1 MNPLQFLRRLVPA
14 LAFPGLLAA
23 PLAAQ
28 SLLYTEH
35 EGQMHLVRGARG
47 IQPMVK
53 VNDKLVASFGRKYIL
68 QKTDEY
74 LPLTVFLNDVE
85 VKTGGLNVSG
95 RRMNSSFSFR
105 AVFEAPFDLPNV
117 FLVVELET
125 KQDGKVIFLHEVGN
139 LAPHESRLVDAGLP
153 LAGSIGPGQYH
164 LHVFS
169 DGEEMLH
176 SQMKPE
182 YRERV
187 LDELTAKRIT
197 GVRDSGPKLFVR
209 ALPQYP
215 AALKQAGA
223 AGQAVIAL
231 RIGANGRVY
240 DPAVKSA
247 TDPAFGEAALAAM
260 RLSRFLPRVQ
270 GGHPVEAV
278 VEVPVEFTPPG
289 RAAGGKS

>member
-1 MNPLQFLRRLVPA
+1 MNFTLFLRRTVPA
-14 LAFPGLLAA
+14 LAFLGFFAA

-35 EGQMHLVRGARG
+35 EGQMHLVRAARG
-47 IQPMVK
+47 IQPLVK
-53 VNDKLVASFGRKYIL
+53 VNDKLVAGFGRKFIL

-74 LPLTVFLNDVE
+74 LPLTVFLSDVE
-85 VKTGGLNVSG
+85 VKTAGLNVSG
-95 RRMNSSFSFR
+95 LRMNNSFSFR
-105 AVFEAPFDLPNV
+105 AMFEAPFELPNV

-125 KQDGKVIFLHEVGN
+125 KQDGKIIFLHEIGN
-139 LAPHESRLVDAGLP
+139 LAPHESRLVDTGFP

-197 GVRDSGPKLFVR
+197 GARDNGPKLFVR
-209 ALPQYP
+209 AVPQYP
-215 AALKQAGA
+215 DTLKQAGT

-240 DPAVKSA
+240 DPSVKSA
-247 TDPAFGEAALAAM
+247 TDPAFGEAALAAL

-270 GGHPVEAV
+270 GGRPVVAV

-289 RAAGGKS
+289 WPAGGKP